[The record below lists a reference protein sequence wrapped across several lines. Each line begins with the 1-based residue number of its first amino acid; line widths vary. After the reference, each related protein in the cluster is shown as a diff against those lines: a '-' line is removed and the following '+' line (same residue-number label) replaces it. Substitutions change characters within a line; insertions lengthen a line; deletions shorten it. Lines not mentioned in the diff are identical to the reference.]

1 MVDLV
6 CLDCWERTLYI
17 TFLAAVCIS
26 STNVCGLNVSRR
38 LFFDW
43 VWGDWLS
50 PHATTV
56 WSWTPGGQNW
66 SETAE
71 TTAIWCIDLGGKMG
85 SESATDEWRR
95 GFALG
100 WAATLGFLSQCSFSA
115 EQQGRETQKGGER
128 ETRER
133 EENGLNDNESE
144 ERKGRGD
151 VEWLLE
157 IGDGGAEEMVKR
169 KRIDPDGILEIHIV
183 TSPSTESCE
192 LDGGEN
198 HLCVTWSQQT
208 FVTTSDCQICSANLE
223 SLQRRAQLQKKSH
236 SGVTLGCRAR
246 YLVIKHTTFIRL
258 HVLLMIVSKPSQR
271 QMSSNQTT
279 TILKPGLTV
288 FPAFFRRFRFLCEP
302 RVQPGCSFGVVTA
315 RDGRDEMKNGVVW

>member
-1 MVDLV
+1 MSADV
-6 CLDCWERTLYI
+6 C
-17 TFLAAVCIS
+17 FLTGSEV
-26 STNVCGLNVSRR
+26 
-38 LFFDW
+38 
-43 VWGDWLS
+43 
-50 PHATTV
+50 TV
-56 WSWTPGGQNW
+56 PSLMPPPGGQNW

-71 TTAIWCIDLGGKMG
+71 TTAMWCIDLGGKMG

-100 WAATLGFLSQCSFSA
+100 WAAKLEFLSQCSFSA
-115 EQQGRETQKGGER
+115 EQQGRETQRGGER

-157 IGDGGAEEMVKR
+157 IGDGGTEEMVKR

-198 HLCVTWSQQT
+198 RLCVTWSQQT
-208 FVTTSDCQICSANLE
+208 FFTTADCQICSANLE
-223 SLQRRAQLQKKSH
+223 SLQKRAQLQKSH
-236 SGVTLGCRAR
+236 ILVFFFGLPSETFGYKTHRIHPTMHVVNDRFQTLTKTDELKTDDHHFKTGTYRLPCILPEVSLSLRAEGPTR
-246 YLVIKHTTFIRL
+246 
-258 HVLLMIVSKPSQR
+258 M
-271 QMSSNQTT
+271 
-279 TILKPGLTV
+279 
-288 FPAFFRRFRFLCEP
+288 
-302 RVQPGCSFGVVTA
+302 
-315 RDGRDEMKNGVVW
+315 